1 MLLSFRSVDDDL
13 AVTDVTPN
21 SGAHLAVLDHA
32 IVHVV
37 LAELFVLNDAN
48 LTHGFSLSSIR
59 SLSDGKGRWKYRCRG
74 NLWRRAPKR
83 APEGALSD

>member
-1 MLLSFRSVDDDL
+1 MLLSFRGDDEDL
-13 AVTDVTPN
+13 AVANVAPD
-21 SGAHLAVLDHA
+21 SGAHLAILDFTR
-32 IVHVV
+32 VHVA
-37 LAELFVLNDAN
+37 LAELLVLVNAN